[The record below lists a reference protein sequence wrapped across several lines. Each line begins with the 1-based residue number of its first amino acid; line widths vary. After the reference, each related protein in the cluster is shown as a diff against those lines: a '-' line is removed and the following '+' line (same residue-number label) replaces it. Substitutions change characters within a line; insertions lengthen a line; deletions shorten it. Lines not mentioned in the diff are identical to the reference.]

1 MGGLLGNESL
11 EPSSKPALQRYHPPL
26 QNPSREAHWNPDPWL
41 EELSRQAT
49 YSVACLHAYMHGRST
64 RMHALTHTYTYTHRT
79 QTHTLHSL

>member
-11 EPSSKPALQRYHPPL
+11 EPSSKPALQNPSSKPPL

-64 RMHALTHTYTYTHRT
+64 RTHALTHTYTHRT